1 MDFVTLIHSVS
12 RNFIMRAYWTF
23 FFVSTLFYRLSKSI
37 SRLCSSC
44 HECSSLMR
52 QVININSPLFFL
64 LNNQRE
70 DLVYGWDWI
79 NKKDLA
85 SNVGI

>member
-12 RNFIMRAYWTF
+12 RNSIMKGYWTF
-23 FFVSTLFYRLSKSI
+23 FSISTLFCKLSKSI
-37 SRLCSSC
+37 SKLCSCC
-44 HECSSLMR
+44 HECSNLMR
-52 QVININSPLFFL
+52 QVININFSLFFL
-64 LNNQRE
+64 LNNHRE
-70 DLVYGWDWI
+70 YFVYGWDWI